1 MTEEADEL
9 LWYTPHEVAA
19 LFRVDPKTLGRW
31 EREGRFTRY
40 QVKVIRTPGN
50 HRRFLKADI
59 DRMVEKLT
67 EKGNINGRSD
77 ARQG

>member
-1 MTEEADEL
+1 MTEDEEVF
-9 LWYTPHEVAA
+9 WYTPNEVAK

-40 QVKVIRTPGN
+40 RVQVIRTPGN

-59 DRMVEKLT
+59 DRMVDKLS
-67 EKGNINGRSD
+67 E
-77 ARQG
+77 